1 MKKTLDSSVVKLT
14 NYRSVWGYIH
24 KNKQATIPQIAKS
37 IGLSLPTV
45 TRAIDYGVAEG
56 IIEPDGVIGAERGR
70 KAQVYK
76 LNADRMHI
84 LYMYIDSDVIL
95 FRKSDF
101 RTRTIKSGEVPICD
115 DNVLSKLDELI
126 ETSMEADPLIRI
138 AVIAVTGIV
147 KDGMILDSAMLPSL
161 NGVNIVEHI
170 NEKFCISAVAEND
183 LHAAAHVALNYSDC
197 EDNVALFYAY
207 GKLNSGS
214 AIIVNGK
221 VLCGASG
228 AAGELENVPLSV
240 LKADADRIEFCSEQ
254 LRVMISLIN
263 PDKVVIYELIDGLDT
278 SKLISM
284 TKEKLKPYL
293 VPEFKTRESFF
304 EDCFLGL
311 GFILRIK
318 IEKDMQEQLDL

>member
-14 NYRSVWGYIH
+14 NYRLVWDYIH
-24 KNKQATIPQIAKS
+24 KSRQATIPQISKD

-45 TRAIDYGVAEG
+45 TRAVDYGVAQG
-56 IIEPDGVIGAERGR
+56 IIVPGGTVGGQRGR
-70 KAQVYK
+70 RAQVYK
-76 LNADRMHI
+76 LNADCMHI
-84 LYMYIDSDVIL
+84 LYMYINSNVIL

-126 ETSMEADPLIRI
+126 EMSMEANPLIKI

-183 LHAAAHVALNYSDC
+183 LHAAAHVVLNYSDC
-197 EDNVALFYAY
+197 EDSVALFYAY
-207 GKLNSGS
+207 GKLNSSS

-240 LKADADRIEFCSEQ
+240 SKVDGDRIEFCSEQ

-263 PDKVVIYELIDGLDT
+263 PDKVVIYELVDGLDT
-278 SKLISM
+278 PKLISM
-284 TKEKLKPYL
+284 TREKLKPYL

-304 EDCFLGL
+304 EDCFRGL
-311 GFILRIK
+311 SIMCELEVKRSLC
-318 IEKDMQEQLDL
+318 ERLDF